1 LARACTFTISEREKE
16 RREGGEERREEIYR
30 CTQPNTASLTDEK
43 GMKTMLAESTI
54 KGEGLEK
61 GAGEPTSQTV

>member
-1 LARACTFTISEREKE
+1 VRERERE
-16 RREGGEERREEIYR
+16 RGGREGRGEEIYR